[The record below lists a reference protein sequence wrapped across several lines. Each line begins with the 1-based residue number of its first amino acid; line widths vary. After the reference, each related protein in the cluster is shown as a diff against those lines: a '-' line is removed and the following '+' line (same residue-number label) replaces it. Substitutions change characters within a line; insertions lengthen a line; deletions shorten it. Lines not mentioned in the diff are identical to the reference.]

1 MAEKKTAKKKLPW
14 DLRYTQNRELSW
26 LQFNRRVLEEAEDKT
41 NPLYE
46 RLKFVAIFQSNLD
59 EFFMIRVGS
68 LTDIAALGKDD
79 KPDSKSGL
87 TAAEQLKQIYA
98 RCRPYYAQ
106 RDKIFAAIEE
116 KLAGQKV
123 RRLAR
128 KEMDALQRRYADKWF
143 KNYVLPILSPQIVD
157 PRHPFPHL
165 NNNQLHLI
173 LTLKNKAEDQVVMG
187 LLPVPASLPPF
198 LALPGPAEELDYTL
212 IPDLLL
218 EKLPRIFP
226 GFRVQS
232 KAVIKVT
239 RNADISPDDEAFDMD
254 DDYRDVMRR
263 VLKKRGRLAPVRL
276 EYQGRLPKPVLKS
289 LCQRLSLD
297 SEQVYA
303 SRCPLDLGYV
313 FALSARLPDP
323 AALSYVPFSPQPS
336 PKVAPGQPML
346 EQITQKDLLLHYPYE
361 SMDPFLRLLR
371 ESARDPNVVS
381 MKITIYRLS
390 SKSRIVDYLCQAA
403 ENGKDVTVLMEL
415 KARFDEQNNIEWAQ
429 RLEEAGCHLL
439 YGFEDLKVHSK
450 LCLITRITPDG
461 VERFTQVGTGNYNEK
476 TSAQYT
482 DFSLMTADREIGED
496 ADLFFKNMALA
507 NPEGEYRAL
516 WVAPNSFK
524 SRIMELLDR
533 EIQKAE
539 NGQPCRVRM
548 KLNSLSDRTLIDKLS
563 QASQAGVPIDLIVR
577 GICCL
582 VPGRKGCT
590 EHIRVRSIVGRFL
603 EHSRV
608 YSFGVGKD
616 EVLYIGSADLM
627 TRNMSKRVEVACP
640 VRDPEAARRIHH
652 VLDLQLSDNV
662 RARVLD
668 QDGVPVPVPA
678 EKDAPRVDA
687 QQTLMEEALQP

>member
-1 MAEKKTAKKKLPW
+1 MSEKKNSKRKLPW

-26 LQFNRRVLEEAEDKT
+26 LQFDRRVLEEAEDKT

-59 EFFMIRVGS
+59 EFFMVRVGS

-87 TAAEQLKQIYA
+87 TAAEQLKEIYA
-98 RCRPYYAQ
+98 FCRPYYAQ
-106 RDKIFAAIEE
+106 RDKIFSSIEE
-116 KLAGQKV
+116 KLAQKGV
-123 RRLAR
+123 RRLVR
-128 KEMDALQRRYADKWF
+128 KEMNAAQRRYADKWL
-143 KNYVLPILSPQIVD
+143 KNYALPILSPQIVD
-157 PRHPFPHL
+157 PRPPFPHL

-173 LTLKNKAEDQVVMG
+173 LTLKNKAEDQTVTG
-187 LLPVPASLPPF
+187 LLPLPPSLPPF
-198 LALPGPAEELDYTL
+198 LVLPSEEETLDYVLTQ
-212 IPDLLL
+212 DLLQ
-218 EKLPRIFP
+218 EKLTHIFP

-239 RNADISPDDEAFDMD
+239 RNADVSPDDEAFDMD

-263 VLKKRGRLAPVRL
+263 VLKKRARLAPVRL
-276 EYQGRLPKPVLKS
+276 EYQGRMPKPVLKA
-289 LCQRLSLD
+289 LCQRLNLTTD
-297 SEQVYA
+297 QVYA
-303 SRCPLDLGYV
+303 SKCPLNLGYV
-313 FALSARLPDP
+313 FALAGHLPDP
-323 AALSYVPFSPQPS
+323 QEVSYAPFSPQPS
-336 PKVAPGQPML
+336 ARVAPGQPML
-346 EQITQKDLLLHYPYE
+346 EQISKRDLLLHYPYE

-461 VERFTQVGTGNYNEK
+461 VERVTQVGTGNYNEK

-507 NPEGEYRAL
+507 NPDGDYKAL

-524 SRIMELLDR
+524 SRIVELLDR
-533 EIQKAE
+533 EIEKARA
-539 NGQPCRVRM
+539 GQPSRVLM
-548 KLNSLSDRTLIDKLS
+548 KLNSLTDRTLIDKLS
-563 QASQAGVPIDLIVR
+563 QASQAGVPVDLIVR

-582 VPGRKGCT
+582 VPGRPGCT
-590 EHIRVRSIVGRFL
+590 DHIRVRSIVGRFL
-603 EHSRV
+603 EHGRV
-608 YSFGVGKD
+608 YCFGVGKD

-627 TRNMSKRVEVACP
+627 TRNMNKRVEVACP
-640 VRDPEAARRIHH
+640 VRDPDVAAAIHH
-652 VLDLQLSDNV
+652 VLDLQLADNV
-662 RARVLD
+662 RARVLNSE
-668 QDGVPVPVPA
+668 GVPTPVPREA
-678 EKDAPRVDA
+678 GDPSVDA
-687 QQTLMEEALQP
+687 QQILMEEAGSC